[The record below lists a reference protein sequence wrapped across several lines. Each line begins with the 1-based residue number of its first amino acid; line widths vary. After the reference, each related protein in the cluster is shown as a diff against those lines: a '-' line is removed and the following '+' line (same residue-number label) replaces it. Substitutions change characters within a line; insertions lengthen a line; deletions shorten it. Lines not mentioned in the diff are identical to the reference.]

1 MLLKKELKEIPP
13 CKIEHLTKAAVN
25 RNKIFF
31 VVSANIVDLKRSGTI
46 LVVDYYDTISYKLQV
61 RFFLNKEDKNYIS
74 YLPNED
80 TWKSSSLHNVLY
92 KWFDSNEKIYNFKH
106 FSGELNQCY
115 YDNEHH
121 AMVSNYLQTFSDY
134 FYSYIHWQ
142 RFDGITGTIEN
153 YCQKI
158 RDMRNLNR
166 QRSKDKRDDFLNS
179 LFDCKYSKDVDVW
192 LDKELLPQYI
202 VYTKY
207 FKDHTR
213 VGRCTHCGKVI
224 KINYP
229 VSRGEKCVC
238 PHCKVEAKY
247 WPMWLIKS
255 RVDKA
260 NIMIANEV
268 DGYRTYELAT
278 ARRHFDV
285 IESSNRIKV
294 LCDYDVRKRTV
305 YDPNK
310 KHYISSAYNT
320 CPYYWGPHWSR
331 YKQWYISNENVYTY
345 PHNLAEVLDKKYAHL
360 RLNEHA
366 AQYNGKLNII
376 TLMNNIDAIP
386 QSEYLIKMGLIA
398 FVADSNYKRYANR
411 YGNSFETITGCNK
424 QYLPLFRDMCV
435 TPDEADIIS
444 NSKEFV
450 HPDLLARFR
459 LLRTDTWTNGN
470 ILICLKYMTLNK
482 LLNYYEKQKA
492 LALTIKEQGGNRSH
506 YDILTD
512 LSDYISMNQQM
523 GVNLNKKNLFPADIY
538 IAHDRTVERYNLIKK
553 DLEEKSSIAAL
564 KIVNEF
570 FQGYEKD
577 GLTVLVPH
585 SRQDF
590 IKEGT
595 ELSHCVGNDKY
606 YENHIK
612 GKNMIF
618 FIRKSE
624 TPNIA
629 YFTCEID
636 MFDFRVL
643 QLYGYGDCAAPK
655 NIKKFASDFAKWLSK
670 KSIKLQKAG

>member
-247 WPMWLIKS
+247 LPMWLIKS

-331 YKQWYISNENVYTY
+331 YKQWYISDENVYTY

-506 YDILTD
+506 YDTLTD

>member
-13 CKIEHLTKAAVN
+13 CKIEHLTKAVVKK
-25 RNKIFF
+25 NKIFF

-46 LVVDYYDTISYKLQV
+46 LVVDYYDTVNYKLQV
-61 RFFLNKEDKNYIS
+61 RFFLNREDKRYIS
-74 YLPNED
+74 YLPSND
-80 TWKSSSLHNVLY
+80 TWNSSALHNVLY
-92 KWFDSNEKIYNFKH
+92 KWFYSNKKIYNFKH
-106 FSGELNQCY
+106 PSGEIYRCY
-115 YDNEHH
+115 YDNEYH
-121 AMVSNYLQTFSDY
+121 AMVSNYLQTFTDS
-134 FYSYIHWQ
+134 FYSYVHWQ
-142 RFDGITGTIEN
+142 RIDGITGTIEN

-158 RDMRNLNR
+158 RDVRNLNR
-166 QRSKDKRDDFLNS
+166 QQSKDNRDSFLNS
-179 LFDCKYSKDVDVW
+179 LFDRKYSKNIDKW

-207 FKDHTR
+207 LKDHTR
-213 VGRCTHCGKVI
+213 LGRCTHCGKI
-224 KINYP
+224 LKINYP

-260 NIMIANEV
+260 NIMIANKV
-268 DGYRTYELAT
+268 DGYHTYELAT
-278 ARRHFDV
+278 AYRYFDV
-285 IESSNRIKV
+285 IEGSNSIKV
-294 LCDYDVRKRTV
+294 MCDYDAHKRTV

-310 KHYISSAYNT
+310 KHYISSSYNAY
-320 CPYYWGPHWSR
+320 PWSR
-331 YKQWYISNENVYTY
+331 YKRWYISDTDIYTY
-345 PHNLAEVLDKKYAHL
+345 PHNLGEVLDKKYAHF
-360 RLNEHA
+360 RLNEYA

-398 FVADSNYKRYANR
+398 FVADSNFKMYANR
-411 YGNSFETITGCNK
+411 YGNSFEAITGCNK

-435 TPDEADIIS
+435 TPDEANIIS

-450 HPDLLARFR
+450 HPDLFARFR
-459 LLRTDTWTNGN
+459 LLRTDSWTNEN

-492 LALTIKEQGGNRSH
+492 LAASIKEQGGNRSH

-523 GVNLNKKNLFPADIY
+523 GINLNKKNLFPADIY
-538 IAHDRTVERYNLIKK
+538 IAHDKTVESYNLIKK
-553 DLEEKSSIAAL
+553 DLVEKASIAAL

-570 FQGYEKD
+570 FKGYTKD
-577 GLTVLVPH
+577 DLTVLVPR

-590 IKEGT
+590 IREGI
-595 ELSHCVGNDKY
+595 ELSHCVGSDRY

-612 GKNMIF
+612 GKKMIF
-618 FIRKSE
+618 FIRKVVE
-624 TPNIA
+624 PNVA

-655 NIKKFASDFAKWLSK
+655 NIKKFASEFAKWLSK
-670 KSIKLQKAG
+670 KSIKIQKAG